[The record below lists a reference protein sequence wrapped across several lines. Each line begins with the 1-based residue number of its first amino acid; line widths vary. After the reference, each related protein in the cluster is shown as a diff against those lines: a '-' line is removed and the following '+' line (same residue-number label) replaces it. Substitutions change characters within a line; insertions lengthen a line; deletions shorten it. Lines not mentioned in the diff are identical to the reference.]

1 MSGLV
6 LALHLGRGARE
17 QCREVSA
24 VPPPEGFVALRFL
37 SSSNHPPAARCAPI
51 RRKVYDQTGSVDDAE
66 ELAGDKFNDLY
77 NYYRSLYVKVHL
89 GLAGQGIQRMQ
100 RQLAIHLLTAVA
112 FDQWPSWPPAQ
123 PNPHSPTSG
132 PTSKPT
138 QTGD

>member
-1 MSGLV
+1 M
-6 LALHLGRGARE
+6 
-17 QCREVSA
+17 
-24 VPPPEGFVALRFL
+24 
-37 SSSNHPPAARCAPI
+37 
-51 RRKVYDQTGSVDDAE
+51 YDQTGSVDDAE